1 MIVGNTRFLQTLEI
15 GRQKKLA
22 EEIARAQTQISTGKR
37 LLAPSDDPIAA
48 ARIAQ
53 IGRQQ
58 GTETAWSDN
67 IDTAAA
73 LAARADT
80 ALENVATALDR
91 AKELMLTAVN
101 GTQSADGRAMV
112 AVELRSIALELQ
124 SLADSKDFRGGQLF
138 SDDDPLSIPVGN
150 GLTIAPVDSREN
162 VFESVVTAS
171 GTSDLVSIINAAA
184 DALEIAD
191 DAARQAAGKDA
202 LDALDA
208 AANHIATARG
218 EQGLRAARLD
228 ALAARL
234 EDSGLKLEEERAN
247 LEETDPA
254 EAIARL
260 QSKKL
265 SLDAAQAIYAKLNQQ
280 TLFDLLR

>member
-1 MIVGNTRFLQTLEI
+1 MIVSNTRFLQTLEI
-15 GRQKKLA
+15 ERQKKLA
-22 EEIARAQTQISTGKR
+22 QEIARAQTQISTGKR

-48 ARIAQ
+48 ARISQ

-58 GTETAWSDN
+58 GTETAWGAN
-67 IDTAAA
+67 IDTASA

-80 ALENVATALDR
+80 ALASVANALDR

-138 SDDDPLSIPVGN
+138 SDDQPLSIPVGN
-150 GLTIAPVDSREN
+150 GLTIAPVDSRAN

-171 GTSDLVSIINAAA
+171 GTMDLASIVNAAA
-184 DALEIAD
+184 DALEIGD
-191 DAARQAAGKDA
+191 DAARLTAGKDA

-208 AANHIATARG
+208 AMNHIATARG

-228 ALAARL
+228 ALAERL
-234 EDSGLKLEEERAN
+234 EDTGLKLGEERSN
-247 LEETDPA
+247 LEETDVA

-260 QSKKL
+260 QSRKVT
-265 SLDAAQAIYAKLNQQ
+265 LDAAQAIYAQLNQR